1 MDTKHRVASLQQQ
14 GYFFAW
20 NTLFLSSQMYM
31 GYKLFEN
38 LGMESSLWKAT
49 LGQNSQGAGLGNTQ
63 QNWDSQLISAVVE
76 ANNFKFGIQFGL
88 GELVSK
94 TNF

>member
-1 MDTKHRVASLQQQ
+1 
-14 GYFFAW
+14 
-20 NTLFLSSQMYM
+20 
-31 GYKLFEN
+31 
-38 LGMESSLWKAT
+38 
-49 LGQNSQGAGLGNTQ
+49 LGNTQ